1 MSNLIKIS
9 TDGMSREQWLEC
21 RREGIGG
28 SDAAAI
34 VGLNDYATPWSV
46 WADKRGLTPDKPD
59 TEAMRIGRDLEDYVA
74 KRFTESSGF
83 RVQKSHYMFRNP
95 KYPWALANIDRRLVT
110 TGSYGLECKT
120 TSAWNVKQYKGGAF
134 PDRFYC
140 QCVHY
145 MAVMEVKRWYL
156 AVLVLGEGLHI
167 YQMTRIQHDIT
178 PEWCEGSVY
187 VDQQEVD
194 ALMDAEKA
202 FYENHV
208 LTGIPPA
215 VDGEKATSKAVE
227 AVVGNHD
234 ESEISISCEA
244 AIRNYIDLGKQVK
257 ALEKEQEK
265 WKQTILVAMNGH
277 QIGNCGGYRIT
288 NTPSSRTTFQHGLF
302 QHDFP
307 AFDYT
312 GYFKTTHSSRF
323 SIKEANK

>member
-74 KRFTESSGF
+74 KRFTEASGF

-95 KYPWALANIDRRLVT
+95 KYPWALANIDRKLVT

-277 QIGNCGGYRIT
+277 QKGSCGVFRVSNVAT
-288 NTPSSRTTFQHGLF
+288 SRSTFQHGLF
-302 QHDFP
+302 EHDFP
-307 AFDYT
+307 QFDYS
-312 GYFKTTHSSRF
+312 GYYKTTTSNRF
-323 SIKEANK
+323 TIKEAK